1 MLYYYDTITTEHIAI
16 CPMSDTGYVNEE
28 CVDFIEFTKY
38 GDDLVFSVSTYVD
51 GEEWFWK
58 FDMEVISDYERV
70 KAAVLTNISNCN
82 TMKELVIELD
92 KLFNNNFEGILIESN
107 FHEKNKFRNN
117 DECESENVC
126 DGCNECH
133 NVLYI
138 FRNK

>member
-16 CPMSDTGYVNEE
+16 CPMNNAGYVDEE
-28 CVDFIEFTKY
+28 DMNFIEFTKY
-38 GDDLVFSVSTYVD
+38 GDDLVFYVSMYVD
-51 GEEWFWK
+51 NKEWFWK
-58 FDMEVISDYERV
+58 FDMEVPSDYERV
-70 KAAVLTNISNCN
+70 KAAVLTNISNYN

-107 FHEKNKFRNN
+107 LHEKNKFRNN

-126 DGCNECH
+126 DECNDYH